1 MSKREVRV
9 GSAMIEYSGSDNV
22 VERLNCSDRIEEELL
37 LQVNARLLASGPLL
51 SALQASRLLPNLSAR
66 CRCCQWGSCTTQ
78 MCGIHSIFQLRT
90 DLNSFTGTVMGRG
103 KHAANPA
110 KVPARVSASAGLR
123 KRGGG
128 KGLCFIWDL
137 ECPTF

>member
-1 MSKREVRV
+1 M

-51 SALQASRLLPNLSAR
+51 LALQASRLLPNLSAR
-66 CRCCQWGSCTTQ
+66 CRYCQWGSCTTQ

-110 KVPARVSASAGLR
+110 KVPAQVSASAGLR
-123 KRGGG
+123 MGWEWGQGQELAQTK
-128 KGLCFIWDL
+128 
-137 ECPTF
+137 